1 MSDAPNAKE
10 GFLRRWARR
19 KRAAQTGEA
28 GGVKAISPARP
39 PADQPGSLGADDGV
53 DLSADLATLPPIESI
68 TATSNIHG
76 FLEPGVPEHLRRA
89 ALRRAWASDPAIR
102 DFVGIAENQWNF
114 NDPDGI
120 PGFGSLE
127 WTPQLRRMVADL
139 VGEPAERTL
148 PIETETGPKD
158 AETPDA
164 APQCLVTQAFEPPAQ
179 MPAGPDAKL
188 DPSGAGNAAEARA
201 PDLTPVAAPA
211 SSETIGRPE
220 AGQPDVP
227 LPSPQARHGKALPR

>member
-1 MSDAPNAKE
+1 MSDAPNANE

-19 KRAAQTGEA
+19 KRAAATGGP
-28 GGVKAISPARP
+28 GGAKSTSPAQP
-39 PADQPGSLGADDGV
+39 PADRPGPLGTDDRV
-53 DLSADLATLPPIESI
+53 DLSADFAALPPIESI

-76 FLEPGVPEHLRRA
+76 FLGPGVPESLRRA

-139 VGEPAERTL
+139 VGEPAERT
-148 PIETETGPKD
+148 PRIETETGAKD
-158 AETPDA
+158 AETPGA
-164 APQCLVTQAFEPPAQ
+164 APQRLVTQAFEQPVQIAAGPYARLD
-179 MPAGPDAKL
+179 PAGD
-188 DPSGAGNAAEARA
+188 GNAAEART

-211 SSETIGRPE
+211 NSKIIGRPK
-220 AGQPDVP
+220 AGQPHVP
-227 LPSPQARHGKALPR
+227 SPRPQARHGKALPR